1 MERESSMPGN
11 TWFITGAS
19 SGLGYAL
26 ARHVLEEGDRVV
38 MGARTVGPM
47 SELAGHFPGHALV
60 VKLDVTD
67 PDQRASAV
75 QVCED
80 HFGSLDVLVNSAGTD
95 FWGAIEEQD
104 EADYRATFEV
114 NLFGAIELSRLALPG
129 MRSRQRG
136 TIVNMS
142 SLRGIVSVGGNG
154 YYASSKFALEGLTE
168 ALWQEI
174 EPLGLRAFL
183 VEPGPHRTG
192 MDTRVRFSG
201 SVIDAYEGSSGRI
214 VKIMANIKPEQFLG
228 DPTRAATAIYQEVC
242 ANSKRRRIILGSE
255 AYRQIGAKLDALQSE
270 LHSIKDLAFS
280 TDYPGAGPGVL

>member
-1 MERESSMPGN
+1 MDPSV
-11 TWFITGAS
+11 WLITGAS

-26 ARHVLEEGDRVV
+26 ARHVLEQGDRVV

-47 SELAGHFPGHALV
+47 SELANLYPDRGLAV
-60 VKLDVTD
+60 ELDVTD

-75 QVCED
+75 QSCAD
-80 HFGSLDVLVNSAGTD
+80 RFGSIDVLVNSAGTD

-114 NLFGAIELSRLALPG
+114 NLFGAVELIRLVLPA
-129 MRSRQRG
+129 MRSQGRG
-136 TIVNMS
+136 TIVNIS
-142 SLRGIVSVGGNG
+142 SLRGIVSAGGNG
-154 YYASSKFALEGLTE
+154 YYCSSKFALEGLTE

-201 SVIDAYEGSSGRI
+201 SVIDDYEGSSGRL
-214 VKIMANIKPEQFLG
+214 VKIMANIKPEQFPG
-228 DPTRAATAIYQEVC
+228 DPTKAVTAIYQEVR
-242 ANSKRRRIILGSE
+242 AKSKRHRMILGSE
-255 AYRQIGAKLDALQSE
+255 AYRQIGAKLNAFQSE
-270 LHSIKDLAFS
+270 FESSRDLAFS
-280 TDYPGAGPGVL
+280 TDYPDAGSESFAR